1 MLRFRGKDVLRI
13 SKYNMLMFIILGLL
27 GLGISVGYLCRHV
40 PAFKGLEH
48 SISYTIFA
56 MLFIFGITI
65 GANQSLLNN
74 IGEFGIQAAI
84 LAICGVLGSLVA
96 HLLSLINYLS
106 RKEVSMKNNL
116 IVILCFTAGIFCGT
130 FANTTISTYCEKL
143 PQFLLYALVIQVGLN
158 LGANAELG
166 KMVKDI
172 RFSSLLLPFFTIIG
186 TLVFSAAAS
195 LLLTSWNIYD
205 CMAVGSGFAYYSLS
219 SLLIVQLKEAS
230 AGIEIASQLGAI
242 ALLAN
247 IIREMLALFGAPLY
261 ASFFGKFAPV
271 SVAGINSMD
280 VCLPVISRYSGKNIV
295 PVAIIHGIILEI
307 SVPLLIS
314 LFCK

>member
-96 HLLSLINYLS
+96 SFIAYKLFIN
-106 RKEVSMKNNL
+106 KPPPNH
-116 IVILCFTAGIFCGT
+116 
-130 FANTTISTYCEKL
+130 
-143 PQFLLYALVIQVGLN
+143 ALVIQVGLN

>member
-1 MLRFRGKDVLRI
+1 MFHSGNLLRNLRQHDYLHVLR
-13 SKYNMLMFIILGLL
+13 K
-27 GLGISVGYLCRHV
+27 
-40 PAFKGLEH
+40 
-48 SISYTIFA
+48 T
-56 MLFIFGITI
+56 T
-65 GANQSLLNN
+65 
-74 IGEFGIQAAI
+74 AI
-84 LAICGVLGSLVA
+84 LAIRPRYPSRIESGSKRR
-96 HLLSLINYLS
+96 I
-106 RKEVSMKNNL
+106 RKDGKGYPV
-116 IVILCFTAGIFCGT
+116 F
-130 FANTTISTYCEKL
+130 
-143 PQFLLYALVIQVGLN
+143 QFV
-158 LGANAELG
+158 
-166 KMVKDI
+166 
-172 RFSSLLLPFFTIIG
+172 PFFTIIG

-280 VCLPVISRYSGKNIV
+280 VCLPVISRYSGKSIV

>member
-1 MLRFRGKDVLRI
+1 MYIKRSKIQVKSLMIESGSKRRIRKDGKGYPVFQFVTAVL
-13 SKYNMLMFIILGLL
+13 YDH
-27 GLGISVGYLCRHV
+27 RHV
-40 PAFKGLEH
+40 
-48 SISYTIFA
+48 SI
-56 MLFIFGITI
+56 LCG
-65 GANQSLLNN
+65 
-74 IGEFGIQAAI
+74 GEFVIDLVEYIWLYGCRKRIRLLFLI
-84 LAICGVLGSLVA
+84 L
-96 HLLSLINYLS
+96 
-106 RKEVSMKNNL
+106 
-116 IVILCFTAGIFCGT
+116 
-130 FANTTISTYCEKL
+130 
-143 PQFLLYALVIQVGLN
+143 
-158 LGANAELG
+158 
-166 KMVKDI
+166 
-172 RFSSLLLPFFTIIG
+172 
-186 TLVFSAAAS
+186 
-195 LLLTSWNIYD
+195 
-205 CMAVGSGFAYYSLS
+205 
-219 SLLIVQLKEAS
+219 LLIVQLKEAS

>member
-1 MLRFRGKDVLRI
+1 
-13 SKYNMLMFIILGLL
+13 
-27 GLGISVGYLCRHV
+27 
-40 PAFKGLEH
+40 
-48 SISYTIFA
+48 
-56 MLFIFGITI
+56 
-65 GANQSLLNN
+65 
-74 IGEFGIQAAI
+74 
-84 LAICGVLGSLVA
+84 
-96 HLLSLINYLS
+96 
-106 RKEVSMKNNL
+106 MKNNL

-247 IIREMLALFGAPLY
+247 IGAPLY

>member
-1 MLRFRGKDVLRI
+1 
-13 SKYNMLMFIILGLL
+13 
-27 GLGISVGYLCRHV
+27 
-40 PAFKGLEH
+40 
-48 SISYTIFA
+48 
-56 MLFIFGITI
+56 
-65 GANQSLLNN
+65 
-74 IGEFGIQAAI
+74 
-84 LAICGVLGSLVA
+84 
-96 HLLSLINYLS
+96 
-106 RKEVSMKNNL
+106 
-116 IVILCFTAGIFCGT
+116 
-130 FANTTISTYCEKL
+130 
-143 PQFLLYALVIQVGLN
+143 
-158 LGANAELG
+158 
-166 KMVKDI
+166 MVKDI

-205 CMAVGSGFAYYSLS
+205 CVAVGSGFAYYSLS

-295 PVAIIHGIILEI
+295 PVAIIHGLSSRSACCCLSLLFASRSRIYPQHPRTQKRMRTLYRPSFLFLYPYFLSRSTYDLIIYVL
-307 SVPLLIS
+307 VLILIQLPPVHPS
-314 LFCK
+314 RITWIDTRTGIV

>member
-1 MLRFRGKDVLRI
+1 
-13 SKYNMLMFIILGLL
+13 
-27 GLGISVGYLCRHV
+27 
-40 PAFKGLEH
+40 
-48 SISYTIFA
+48 
-56 MLFIFGITI
+56 
-65 GANQSLLNN
+65 
-74 IGEFGIQAAI
+74 
-84 LAICGVLGSLVA
+84 
-96 HLLSLINYLS
+96 
-106 RKEVSMKNNL
+106 MKNNL

-172 RFSSLLLPFFTIIG
+172 RFSSTIIG

>member
-1 MLRFRGKDVLRI
+1 MFHCGNLLRNLRQHDYLHVLR
-13 SKYNMLMFIILGLL
+13 K
-27 GLGISVGYLCRHV
+27 
-40 PAFKGLEH
+40 
-48 SISYTIFA
+48 T
-56 MLFIFGITI
+56 T
-65 GANQSLLNN
+65 
-74 IGEFGIQAAI
+74 AI
-84 LAICGVLGSLVA
+84 LAIRPRYPSRIESGSKRR
-96 HLLSLINYLS
+96 I
-106 RKEVSMKNNL
+106 RKDDKGYPV
-116 IVILCFTAGIFCGT
+116 FQ
-130 FANTTISTYCEKL
+130 FAT
-143 PQFLLYALVIQVGLN
+143 
-158 LGANAELG
+158 
-166 KMVKDI
+166 
-172 RFSSLLLPFFTIIG
+172 
-186 TLVFSAAAS
+186 AAS

>member
-1 MLRFRGKDVLRI
+1 
-13 SKYNMLMFIILGLL
+13 
-27 GLGISVGYLCRHV
+27 
-40 PAFKGLEH
+40 
-48 SISYTIFA
+48 
-56 MLFIFGITI
+56 
-65 GANQSLLNN
+65 
-74 IGEFGIQAAI
+74 
-84 LAICGVLGSLVA
+84 
-96 HLLSLINYLS
+96 
-106 RKEVSMKNNL
+106 MKNNL

-219 SLLIVQLKEAS
+219 SLLI
-230 AGIEIASQLGAI
+230 EIASQLGAI

>member
-1 MLRFRGKDVLRI
+1 MLQV
-13 SKYNMLMFIILGLL
+13 
-27 GLGISVGYLCRHV
+27 GISIGSNKNLKAIISHLH
-40 PAFKGLEH
+40 PKMLLIPLGTITGTLLFSALA
-48 SISYTIFA
+48 SI
-56 MLFIFGITI
+56 
-65 GANQSLLNN
+65 
-74 IGEFGIQAAI
+74 
-84 LAICGVLGSLVA
+84 
-96 HLLSLINYLS
+96 LLSQWS
-106 RKEVSMKNNL
+106 
-116 IVILCFTAGIFCGT
+116 
-130 FANTTISTYCEKL
+130 
-143 PQFLLYALVIQVGLN
+143 
-158 LGANAELG
+158 
-166 KMVKDI
+166 
-172 RFSSLLLPFFTIIG
+172 
-186 TLVFSAAAS
+186 VF
-195 LLLTSWNIYD
+195 D

>member
-1 MLRFRGKDVLRI
+1 
-13 SKYNMLMFIILGLL
+13 
-27 GLGISVGYLCRHV
+27 
-40 PAFKGLEH
+40 
-48 SISYTIFA
+48 
-56 MLFIFGITI
+56 
-65 GANQSLLNN
+65 
-74 IGEFGIQAAI
+74 
-84 LAICGVLGSLVA
+84 
-96 HLLSLINYLS
+96 
-106 RKEVSMKNNL
+106 MKNNL

-230 AGIEIASQLGAI
+230 AGIEIASQLRAI

-247 IIREMLALFGAPLY
+247 IIREMLVYSGHRCMPLSLVNSLRY
-261 ASFFGKFAPV
+261 PWRGLIPWMSAFRLS
-271 SVAGINSMD
+271 AGIPERASYLWLLSTD
-280 VCLPVISRYSGKNIV
+280 YPRDQRA
-295 PVAIIHGIILEI
+295 VAYLA
-307 SVPLLIS
+307 L
-314 LFCK
+314 CK

>member
-1 MLRFRGKDVLRI
+1 MFHSGNLLRNLRQHDYLHVLR
-13 SKYNMLMFIILGLL
+13 K
-27 GLGISVGYLCRHV
+27 
-40 PAFKGLEH
+40 
-48 SISYTIFA
+48 T
-56 MLFIFGITI
+56 T
-65 GANQSLLNN
+65 
-74 IGEFGIQAAI
+74 AI
-84 LAICGVLGSLVA
+84 LAIRPRYPSRIESGSKRR
-96 HLLSLINYLS
+96 I
-106 RKEVSMKNNL
+106 RKDDKGYPV
-116 IVILCFTAGIFCGT
+116 F
-130 FANTTISTYCEKL
+130 
-143 PQFLLYALVIQVGLN
+143 QFV
-158 LGANAELG
+158 
-166 KMVKDI
+166 
-172 RFSSLLLPFFTIIG
+172 LPFFTIIG

-280 VCLPVISRYSGKNIV
+280 VCLPVISRYSGKSIV

>member
-1 MLRFRGKDVLRI
+1 MFHSGNLLRNLRQHDYLHVLR
-13 SKYNMLMFIILGLL
+13 K
-27 GLGISVGYLCRHV
+27 
-40 PAFKGLEH
+40 
-48 SISYTIFA
+48 T
-56 MLFIFGITI
+56 T
-65 GANQSLLNN
+65 
-74 IGEFGIQAAI
+74 AI
-84 LAICGVLGSLVA
+84 LAIRSRYPSRIEPGSKRRIRKDGKGYPVFQFATAVL
-96 HLLSLINYLS
+96 
-106 RKEVSMKNNL
+106 
-116 IVILCFTAGIFCGT
+116 
-130 FANTTISTYCEKL
+130 
-143 PQFLLYALVIQVGLN
+143 
-158 LGANAELG
+158 
-166 KMVKDI
+166 
-172 RFSSLLLPFFTIIG
+172 TIIG

-280 VCLPVISRYSGKNIV
+280 VCLPVISRYSGKSIV